1 MAKGRRSYRKKS
13 MGKGMGRSRRQWG
26 GKFIDPKTGK
36 PCSSVNIFGVGCV
49 DDAIGNT
56 STQPGVFAQAQQGLS
71 NLGTSVKTTI
81 SNTGTAVG
89 NLVSPPTPGSYGE
102 RVPTSQEYGN
112 FKPPASYGG
121 GRRRCRTTRRKGS
134 RRRGSRRY

>member
-13 MGKGMGRSRRQWG
+13 MGKRMGRSRRQWG

-36 PCSSVNIFGVGCV
+36 PCSSVNFFGVGCV
-49 DDAIGNT
+49 DDATGNT
-56 STQPGVFAQAQQGLS
+56 TTQPGVLAQAQQGLS
-71 NLGTSVKTTI
+71 NFATSAKTTI
-81 SNTGTAVG
+81 SNTGTTVG
-89 NLVSPPTPGSYGE
+89 NLVSPGSYGE

-121 GRRRCRTTRRKGS
+121 GRRRRRTTRRKGS